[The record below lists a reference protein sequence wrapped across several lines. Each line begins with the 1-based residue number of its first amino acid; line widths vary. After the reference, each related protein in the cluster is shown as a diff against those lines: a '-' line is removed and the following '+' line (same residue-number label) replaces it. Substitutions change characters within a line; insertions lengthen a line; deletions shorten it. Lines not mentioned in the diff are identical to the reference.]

1 MGEENES
8 AWSIQT
14 VCLCVYV
21 CMNPKPTLSCLPQP
35 ALSKQQGGRGL
46 VKTLKKLVSL
56 GAHRHTH
63 THTNKRTRAADR
75 Q

>member
-1 MGEENES
+1 MRVPG
-8 AWSIQT
+8 ACRLC
-14 VCLCVYV
+14 VCECVCVYV

-46 VKTLKKLVSL
+46 HENTEVTGITGS
-56 GAHRHTH
+56 
-63 THTNKRTRAADR
+63 THTNKQTGAADR